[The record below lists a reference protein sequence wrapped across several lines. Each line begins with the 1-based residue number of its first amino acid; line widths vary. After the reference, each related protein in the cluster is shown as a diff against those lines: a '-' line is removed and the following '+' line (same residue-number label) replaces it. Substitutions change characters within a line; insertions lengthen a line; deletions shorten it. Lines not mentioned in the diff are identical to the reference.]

1 MEAWSYGTALLRLK
15 EDKAERGHS
24 EPLAPQESPPGTDFF
39 QLCISELL
47 PAFQES
53 RGYNA

>member
-1 MEAWSYGTALLRLK
+1 MEAWSYGTALLRA
-15 EDKAERGHS
+15 KAERGHS